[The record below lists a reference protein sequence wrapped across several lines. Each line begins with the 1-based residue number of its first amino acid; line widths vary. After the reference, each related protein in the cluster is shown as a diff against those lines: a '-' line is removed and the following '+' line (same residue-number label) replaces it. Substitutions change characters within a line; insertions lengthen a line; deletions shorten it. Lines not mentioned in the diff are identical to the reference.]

1 MYICTN
7 MFNRDVMRTLLIV
20 LTCFVV
26 FVSCGKQNDNMVEIS
41 TPYGTMRAVLYDDTP
56 IHKKNFLRLVEA
68 GEYDSLLFHRVI
80 RGFMIQGGD
89 PNSRHADRNTK
100 LGVSEIGEP
109 IPSEIVYP
117 KYFHKRGAL
126 VAARKPDSVNPEKM
140 SSGSQFYIVQGMVY
154 DELELSTDMRRLQQT
169 FMKFVEVISNKH
181 LMEEYSRL
189 YQEGDFKGM
198 NRLMLSQRDEMES
211 FFNTSLRKNV
221 TPEQLKA
228 YTSIGGTPHLDGEYT
243 VFGKI
248 IKGFDVAEEIASE
261 TTSGQDVPI
270 DPIYMIVTVEE
281 KLKKDITEEFGYIY
295 PTENE

>member
-1 MYICTN
+1 MKL
-7 MFNRDVMRTLLIV
+7 RLISP
-20 LTCFVV
+20 V
-26 FVSCGKQNDNMVEIS
+26 FVLGIFFACTAEKDHLIKIHTRHGEMYAI
-41 TPYGTMRAVLYDDTP
+41 LYDETP
-56 IHKKNFLRLVEA
+56 EHKKNFIRLVEDQRF
-68 GEYDSLLFHRVI
+68 DSTMFHRVI
-80 RGFMIQGGD
+80 KDFMVQGGD
-89 PNSRHADRNTK
+89 VFSKEGIPPEEWYTVPA
-100 LGVSEIGEP
+100 EINENFIHEKGS
-109 IPSEIVYP
+109 I
-117 KYFHKRGAL
+117 A
-126 VAARKPDSVNPEKM
+126 AARQGDGINPNKR
-140 SSGSQFYIVQGMVY
+140 SSGSQFYIVQGVVY
-154 DELELSTDMRRLQQT
+154 DELELTTDMRRLQQT
-169 FMKFVEVISNKH
+169 FMKYVEVMSNRH

-221 TPEQLKA
+221 TPQQLNA

-248 IKGFDVAEEIASE
+248 IKGLDVAEEIASA